1 MEPVEQDWRNP
12 AAEPVGSMPRILDE
26 FASKTAACKRA
37 VNDSGAGTMLV
48 RTLVF
53 LFVVCLCVIF
63 LSLVVT
69 GSTWSSTSGGASKE
83 KQSRV
88 TESSIHVDAPRQPA
102 QPVVQPGR
110 KRAAARDRASPTGVQ
125 LAHNKEAKAAPPVEA
140 NLWNADKDDGE
151 DEKEKNSPCG
161 EPRQTYC
168 NTSELSFFY
177 RHEHDFCDSSFREQV
192 FVCNHSPNRFSS
204 LKGCINACIKN
215 AKPFA
220 RCLQEPIFT
229 KCNRNDVKSSYWY
242 REGKACV
249 EWKYPDGYCATKHR
263 GVARSLRECRDSC
276 MGPGTHEGSCT
287 LPAEYTCPVDEL
299 RFPYFAHAL
308 PNGTVECLVADAEKL
323 RPHKCMTG
331 ENKHATQD
339 ICREACARNK
349 GPASTNLTPSP
360 SKP

>member
-1 MEPVEQDWRNP
+1 MEPVEQDWRKYYDACYDRPGGPPAGDVTSPTTHVTNLAGNP

-151 DEKEKNSPCG
+151 DEKES
-161 EPRQTYC
+161 R
-168 NTSELSFFY
+168 
-177 RHEHDFCDSSFREQV
+177 
-192 FVCNHSPNRFSS
+192 
-204 LKGCINACIKN
+204 
-215 AKPFA
+215 A
-220 RCLQEPIFT
+220 RICP
-229 KCNRNDVKSSYWY
+229 RNDVKSSYWY

-360 SKP
+360 SEL